1 MNCCDSMLKYI
12 VFLCNFIFFLSGA
25 AILGIGIYVQVVFT
39 EYYDFLSEKYLGSGI
54 ILMVVGGVILI
65 VAFFGCCGACTGLK
79 RISIITLFLNILKVK
94 RILYFC
100 SFVDLLF
107 VENACMMYTFGSLV
121 ALILIVEIGCT
132 VTIFLF
138 KDQVWN
144 EVNHQLIDGLK
155 KYGKD
160 ENQGTTE
167 SWNLLQIQFKCCGVQ
182 NYTDW
187 ESVESLNST
196 SSVPNSC
203 CTEEAKNENT
213 NTTCGEGQLTNPTHI
228 YEIGCLTSLG
238 DFLKENLI
246 IVGIAGATIVVLQLI
261 GVIVACCL
269 GRRMKELQN
278 FV

>member
-1 MNCCDSMLKYI
+1 M
-12 VFLCNFIFFLSGA
+12 VFLCNFIFFLTGA
-25 AILGIGIYVQVVFT
+25 AILGIGIYVQVEFT

-65 VAFFGCCGACTGLK
+65 VAFFGCCGACT
-79 RISIITLFLNILKVK
+79 
-94 RILYFC
+94 
-100 SFVDLLF
+100 
-107 VENACMMYTFGSLV
+107 ENACMMYTFGSLV

-138 KDQVWN
+138 KDQVWH
-144 EVNHQLIDGLK
+144 EVNHQLIDGLN
-155 KYGKD
+155 KYGKN
-160 ENQGTTE
+160 ETMGTTQ
-167 SWNLLQIQFKCCGVQ
+167 SWNQLQSQFKCCGVM

-187 ESVESLNST
+187 GSVYSFNKT
-196 SSVPNSC
+196 SSVPDSC
-203 CTEEAKNENT
+203 CTEGNVAAS
-213 NTTCGEGQLTNPTHI
+213 CGTGQLANPTNI
-228 YEIGCLTSLG
+228 YEIGCLSALG
-238 DFLKENLI
+238 SFVKENLI

>member
-1 MNCCDSMLKYI
+1 
-12 VFLCNFIFFLSGA
+12 
-25 AILGIGIYVQVVFT
+25 
-39 EYYDFLSEKYLGSGI
+39 
-54 ILMVVGGVILI
+54 
-65 VAFFGCCGACTGLK
+65 
-79 RISIITLFLNILKVK
+79 
-94 RILYFC
+94 
-100 SFVDLLF
+100 
-107 VENACMMYTFGSLV
+107 MMYTFGSLV

-138 KDQVWN
+138 KDQVWH

-187 ESVESLNST
+187 ESVESFNST

>member
-12 VFLCNFIFFLSGA
+12 VFLCNFIFFLTGA
-25 AILGIGIYVQVVFT
+25 AVLGIGIYVQLEFT

-65 VAFFGCCGACTGLK
+65 VAFFGCCGACT
-79 RISIITLFLNILKVK
+79 
-94 RILYFC
+94 
-100 SFVDLLF
+100 
-107 VENACMMYTFGSLV
+107 ENACMMYTFGSLV

-138 KDQVWN
+138 KDEVWV
-144 EVNHQLIDGLK
+144 EVNNQLVTGLS
-155 KYGKD
+155 KYGTNGS
-160 ENQGTTE
+160 EGTTE
-167 SWNLLQIQFKCCGVQ
+167 SWDQLQTQFKCCGVQ

-187 ESVESLNST
+187 ENVEQFNST
-196 SSVPNSC
+196 DSVPDSC
-203 CTEEAKNENT
+203 CMKDNIIVS
-213 NTTCGEGQLTNPTHI
+213 CGSGQLSNPTHI
-228 YEIGCLTSLG
+228 YQEGCLTNLG
-238 DFLKENLI
+238 EFIKENLI
-246 IVGIAGATIVVLQLI
+246 IVGIAGAAVVVLQLI

>member
-65 VAFFGCCGACTGLK
+65 VAFFGCCGACT
-79 RISIITLFLNILKVK
+79 
-94 RILYFC
+94 
-100 SFVDLLF
+100 
-107 VENACMMYTFGSLV
+107 ENACMMYTFGSLV